1 MVERTQ
7 PKQFQAGTLRRAI
20 TQEDLLRLDA
30 RSERWSI
37 EVEAGRILRVA
48 RDMTFYHLLIIRNL
62 YDILSQFVKAHR
74 LGTVWPDGGRYIL
87 QGHDQDVRR
96 AYAPDLSFL
105 RAGRIPA
112 DFKWDGD
119 FIGAPDLAVEVIS
132 RGQSNA
138 RMTQKMAE
146 YLIAGSTEAWLIYP
160 KSKTLYQY
168 RNDEEAPNVYKESG
182 LIDTSLLFPGLALD
196 LAALFATE

>member
-1 MVERTQ
+1 M
-7 PKQFQAGTLRRAI
+7 
-20 TQEDLLRLDA
+20 
-30 RSERWSI
+30 
-37 EVEAGRILRVA
+37 
-48 RDMTFYHLLIIRNL
+48 
-62 YDILSQFVKAHR
+62 
-74 LGTVWPDGGRYIL
+74 
-87 QGHDQDVRR
+87 
-96 AYAPDLSFL
+96 
-105 RAGRIPA
+105 
-112 DFKWDGD
+112 
-119 FIGAPDLAVEVIS
+119 IS